1 MDTIDTKSCSHIS
14 SKFICKICDYNI
26 NKKSS
31 YDKHLLTAKHI
42 VRYEKIRKATEML
55 TKVSHNAYKCSCDK
69 AFKYHSGL
77 WRHKKICAQKLQ
89 DDGDNFEKSPEP
101 ITSDI
106 SDKEIIKL
114 LIHENSE
121 FKSLILEILK
131 KETSNIT
138 TNCNNTNNSHNKTFN
153 LQIFLNED
161 CKNAMNISEFVSS
174 IKMDLN
180 DLEKTGRLGYVT
192 GVSNIINK
200 NLSDLDQTMRPIH
213 CSDAKREVFYVKSE
227 DQWIKETDAK
237 PVLTKAIKQIAHE
250 NICQISAWQKKYP
263 DCTASDSKKNDMYLN
278 IVSNAM
284 SGGSTEEQLNNYDK
298 IITNVAKEVTIEK

>member
-1 MDTIDTKSCSHIS
+1 METNGDEKVANKYTTKYCCIS
-14 SKFICKICDYNI
+14 CDYNTCR
-26 NKKSS
+26 KSS
-31 YDKHLLTAKHI
+31 YDKHLLTNKHQKMQQNNTINAKKCNKI
-42 VRYEKIRKATEML
+42 ISYNCKKCEKQYISR
-55 TKVSHNAYKCSCDK
+55 N
-69 AFKYHSGL
+69 GL
-77 WRHKKICAQKLQ
+77 WKHNKVC
-89 DDGDNFEKSPEP
+89 N
-101 ITSDI
+101 
-106 SDKEIIKL
+106 
-114 LIHENSE
+114 
-121 FKSLILEILK
+121 
-131 KETSNIT
+131 ETSEKELIIILLKQNAELLLKMG
-138 TNCNNTNNSHNKTFN
+138 TNNTNSNNTNTNSNNTNNTFN

-161 CKNAMNISEFVSS
+161 CKNAMNISDFVSS

-200 NLSDLDQTMRPIH
+200 NLGDLDQTMRPIH

-263 DCTASDSKKNDMYLN
+263 DCTAPDSKKNDMYLS

-284 SGGSTEEQLNNYDK
+284 SGGSTEEQINNYDK